1 MSDPQS
7 ASAALGMSQRTAP
20 RSTLPAYLL
29 AFYVVFWAVMAI
41 SPHDRFAWFLE
52 NLLVFLGVGWLIW
65 AYRKRPLSNAS
76 YVLIT
81 IFFCL
86 HTIGSHY
93 TYSETPIGY
102 WISNLL
108 GIERNHYDRI
118 VHFSFGLLLCYPL
131 HEYITRQAQPRGD
144 WSLAF
149 AVLFVASASLA
160 YELIEW
166 IVAVVVDK
174 DAALA
179 FLGTQGDVFDAH
191 KDSALAVLGSLIAA
205 LVARTVRRKRR
216 YRAGQPKVT

>member
-1 MSDPQS
+1 MNDPQP
-7 ASAALGMSQRTAP
+7 ASAAAPGMSATAALRSRTP
-20 RSTLPAYLL
+20 VCLL
-29 AFYVVFWAVMAI
+29 AFYAVFWAVMAV

-52 NLLVFLGVGWLIW
+52 NLLVFLGIGWLIW

-81 IFFCL
+81 LFFCL

-102 WISNLL
+102 WISSLL

-191 KDSALAVLGSLIAA
+191 KDSALAVLGAIIAA
-205 LVARTVRRKRR
+205 AIARSVRKKRR
-216 YRAGQPKVT
+216 SRAGPA